1 MTAEALPRVLE
12 RPTADLWGDDEEML
26 LAEYIAVFYPRGP
39 LKVASLRTEI
49 RKGQLIH
56 ARFAGKLFV
65 TPANVRQAFQR
76 SSACPVPVKAPA
88 STFAKAESTAEQ
100 AVSSLTSGASSM
112 EREKLAQAALATAL
126 AKLSPPSPPTSPRNM
141 RRRPP
146 LPPRAEVIQ
155 IRS

>member
-1 MTAEALPRVLE
+1 MTGGALPRVVA
-12 RPTADLWGDDEEML
+12 RPTPDLWGEDEEML

-76 SSACPVPVKAPA
+76 SSACPVPVKAPD
-88 STFAKAESTAEQ
+88 STSAKVESTAAPVER
-100 AVSSLTSGASSM
+100 SPMSGASST
-112 EREKLAQAALATAL
+112 ERARLAQASLATAL
-126 AKLSPPSPPTSPRNM
+126 QKLSPPSPLTSPRNT

-146 LPPRAEVIQ
+146 LQPQAAVIQ